1 MTTTA
6 TETLGEVRVLRH
18 QVRAIH
24 QVVKLNV
31 DGLTQEESLI
41 QPQPGGNCL
50 NWNMGHLLFVYD
62 QVLPM
67 LGQSPVLGVETLKRY
82 GRGTAHI
89 RNAAEALDLVRLMG
103 AWDEAA
109 QRMEAGLDSLTP
121 EVLEKPAPWSPRN
134 NPEEMVSSL
143 LSIVFFHQ
151 AYHAGQTGLLRRM
164 AGKEGAL
171 R

>member
-1 MTTTA
+1 MTATA

-18 QVRAIH
+18 QVAVIH
-24 QVVKLNV
+24 RVVKLNV
-31 DGLTQEESLI
+31 DGLTQEQSLI

-50 NWNMGHLLFVYD
+50 NWNVGHLLFVYD

-67 LGQSPVLGVETLKRY
+67 LGQSPVLGVETLRRY
-82 GRGTAHI
+82 ERGTAHI
-89 RNAAEALDLVRLMG
+89 RNAAEALDLARLME
-103 AWDEAA
+103 AWDEAT
-109 QRMEAGLDSLTP
+109 QRMEAGLEGLTP

-134 NPEEMVSSL
+134 NPEETVCSL

>member
-1 MTTTA
+1 MIATA
-6 TETLGEVRVLRH
+6 AETLGEVRVLRG
-18 QVRAIH
+18 QVGAIH
-24 QVVKLNV
+24 WVVKQNV

-50 NWNMGHLLFVYD
+50 NWNVGHLLIVYD

-67 LGQSPVLGVETLKRY
+67 LGQKPVLGVETLKRY
-82 GRGTAHI
+82 DRGTAQI
-89 RNAAEALDLVRLMG
+89 ENAAEALDLAEMMT

-109 QRMEAGLDSLTP
+109 RRMEAGLESLLP
-121 EVLEKPAPWSPRN
+121 EVLDQPAPWSPTN
-134 NPEEMVSSL
+134 NPNETVCSL
-143 LSIVFFHQ
+143 LSGVFFHQ

-164 AGKEGAL
+164 AGKSGAI